1 MKRALACMS
10 ALPALF
16 LGACVDDLLSTT
28 VTFSD
33 DASATIEL
41 EMDISGECSGS
52 GMREDDAGI
61 THWTKTPKG
70 EGATASCVIDVTWDG
85 DLISL
90 AKMRT
95 DTIDECGPGNDKC
108 DPDELD
114 LSLSIKLEAAYFD
127 AGNERMERSQ
137 LVTLTASAATGG
149 ATLFQM
155 DKSTALPLEL
165 GPDAGVKAQLKSAY
179 LASGSLLVNAHG
191 TIELAMTD
199 VRRLQEG
206 SPTGVLTVGL
216 SSHLAGSIDAH
227 P

>member
-1 MKRALACMS
+1 MKRALATVAS
-10 ALPALF
+10 LPALF
-16 LGACVDDLLSTT
+16 LAGCVDQLLTTT

-61 THWTKTPKG
+61 TRWTKTPQG
-70 EGATASCVIDVTWDG
+70 EGETASCVIDVTWDG

-90 AKMRT
+90 AKMRA
-95 DTIDECGPGNDKC
+95 DTIEECGAGNDNC

-114 LSLSIKLEAAYFD
+114 LSLSITLDAAFFT
-127 AGNERMERSQ
+127 AGSERMERMQ
-137 LVTLTASAATGG
+137 LLAMSASAATGG
-149 ATLFQM
+149 ATLFEM
-155 DKSTALPLEL
+155 DKVTALPLEL

-179 LASGSLLVNAHG
+179 LVAGSLVVNARG
-191 TIELAMTD
+191 QVELSMND
-199 VRRLQEG
+199 VRRLQAG
-206 SPTGVLTVGL
+206 SPEGVLTVSL